1 MREEWPKSCDV
12 ITFCVNRFG
21 VYLDSHSKLKVRFCY
36 VPLNIQTSNVSSV
49 NHIEHAHM
57 GSLGLKM
64 CGLM

>member
-21 VYLDSHSKLKVRFCY
+21 GLFGFSFQVESKILFFPPSY
-36 VPLNIQTSNVSSV
+36 NIQNSNLSSV

-64 CGLM
+64 CG